1 MKAQIMST
9 LEHSSEL
16 PDPPANLLG
25 KSHGVQIPLG
35 PPRDPLL
42 PAYSNPGAREG
53 PPLGGPVTSASGM
66 EDAAANFAAKGVCFL
81 PVG

>member
-1 MKAQIMST
+1 MSIFTLPRLVEQPPSGTFKAV
-9 LEHSSEL
+9 
-16 PDPPANLLG
+16 AR
-25 KSHGVQIPLG
+25 VQIPLG

-66 EDAAANFAAKGVCFL
+66 EDAAAKFAAKGVCFP